1 MMHIQRYTVLV
12 WALHPYSRVE
22 EIDVNHCQQRL
33 DKLGQMIRCQR
44 QLWQLFPDSLAI
56 GEVTRMEVT
65 VPCVL

>member
-1 MMHIQRYTVLV
+1 MHIQRYTVLV
-12 WALHPYSRVE
+12 WALHPCFGVE
-22 EIDVNHCQQRL
+22 EIDVNRCQRRL
-33 DKLGQMIRCQR
+33 DKLGQMMRCQR

>member
-1 MMHIQRYTVLV
+1 MHIQRYTILL
-12 WALHPYSRVE
+12 WALHPCSEIE
-22 EIDVNHCQQRL
+22 EIDVNRCQRRL

-44 QLWQLFPDSLAI
+44 QLWQLFPNFLAI